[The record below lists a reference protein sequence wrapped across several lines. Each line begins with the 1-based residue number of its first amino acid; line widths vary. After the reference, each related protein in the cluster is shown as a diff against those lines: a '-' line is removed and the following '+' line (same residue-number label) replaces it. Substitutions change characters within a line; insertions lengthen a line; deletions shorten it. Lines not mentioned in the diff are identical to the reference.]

1 MTPFLSFDGM
11 SAVDSSGGAP
21 NASPLADGE
30 LGKAF
35 QKHLAEQDTIEG
47 EAPDQVMMASVNTDT
62 ANASPIAFLNL
73 ESENVIDVELD
84 PADLEATDFAKLEEA
99 PEVSAPLVTSNVDP
113 DTVKGTDSD
122 VTIPVPHAAEIIEA
136 SASSEPRAP
145 DAKTMVDPDLA
156 DTKTTTVP
164 GLADAEP
171 ERADASI
178 EDLPATVAV
187 DDPLQFQAPPA
198 EPREASD
205 IEPDAVIESDALIES
220 AIVPKATEMGA
231 LADAAGESELEP
243 SPAPQKTAFN
253 TAGTPQPAPSGD
265 TAQDGTPQDR
275 KSPAPLPGSLNTSGS
290 MEPVQGFATGMATEF
305 ASPASDTGQPS
316 TLGLSAVTSTTP
328 TISTPSMQAVVAPAQ
343 PQANYV
349 AVPADIPSIISREL
363 SSDTQSNRVRIQ
375 LDPPELGRVSL
386 EFKFDSQGLQHVQVT
401 ADSAEAIRRIRAF
414 HPDLVSVLDE
424 HGLSSQDMTFR
435 EQPSDQNPA
444 QSWSNTD
451 ADALDSDPDS
461 LAVAASP
468 LQQATPSSTVTNG
481 LDIRV

>member
-1 MTPFLSFDGM
+1 
-11 SAVDSSGGAP
+11 
-21 NASPLADGE
+21 
-30 LGKAF
+30 
-35 QKHLAEQDTIEG
+35 
-47 EAPDQVMMASVNTDT
+47 MMASVNTDT

-84 PADLEATDFAKLEEA
+84 PADLEATDFANLEEA
-99 PEVSAPLVTSNVDP
+99 LEVSAPLVTSNVDP

-145 DAKTMVDPDLA
+145 DAKTIVDSDLA
-156 DTKTTTVP
+156 GTKTTIVP

-171 ERADASI
+171 ERAGASI

-205 IEPDAVIESDALIES
+205 IEPDALIES

-231 LADAAGESELEP
+231 LADAASESELEP
-243 SPAPQKTAFN
+243 SPAPQKTTFN

-275 KSPAPLPGSLNTSGS
+275 KSPDPLPGSLNTLGS

-386 EFKFDSQGLQHVQVT
+386 EFKFDSQGLQHVLVT

-468 LQQATPSSTVTNG
+468 LQQATPSRTVTNG

>member
-164 GLADAEP
+164 EPTRGLP
-171 ERADASI
+171 IRGLVPTNLSKNN
-178 EDLPATVAV
+178 LK
-187 DDPLQFQAPPA
+187 DP
-198 EPREASD
+198 
-205 IEPDAVIESDALIES
+205 
-220 AIVPKATEMGA
+220 T
-231 LADAAGESELEP
+231 
-243 SPAPQKTAFN
+243 
-253 TAGTPQPAPSGD
+253 
-265 TAQDGTPQDR
+265 
-275 KSPAPLPGSLNTSGS
+275 
-290 MEPVQGFATGMATEF
+290 
-305 ASPASDTGQPS
+305 
-316 TLGLSAVTSTTP
+316 
-328 TISTPSMQAVVAPAQ
+328 
-343 PQANYV
+343 
-349 AVPADIPSIISREL
+349 
-363 SSDTQSNRVRIQ
+363 
-375 LDPPELGRVSL
+375 
-386 EFKFDSQGLQHVQVT
+386 
-401 ADSAEAIRRIRAF
+401 
-414 HPDLVSVLDE
+414 
-424 HGLSSQDMTFR
+424 
-435 EQPSDQNPA
+435 
-444 QSWSNTD
+444 
-451 ADALDSDPDS
+451 
-461 LAVAASP
+461 
-468 LQQATPSSTVTNG
+468 
-481 LDIRV
+481 